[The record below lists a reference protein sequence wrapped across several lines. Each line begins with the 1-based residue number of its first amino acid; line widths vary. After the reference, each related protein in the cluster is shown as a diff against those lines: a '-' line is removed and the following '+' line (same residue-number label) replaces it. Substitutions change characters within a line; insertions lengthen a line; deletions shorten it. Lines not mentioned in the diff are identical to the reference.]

1 MKKKIISLLLAVVMI
16 VGILPS
22 ATFAEDLETDVGKHA
37 QFNGDYGDENSFFV
51 LEAEPVSTADMME
64 YHIYEF
70 SEDLLFEITNAKVL
84 EESYDITDQQT
95 GEVIGQ
101 KIVQSL
107 WYQVSVLAGT
117 VPEDFLDGY
126 WILQNY
132 LTEADAYEQ
141 NVLIL
146 SDPQDQDL
154 CGICGKPGCT
164 QDHTLC
170 PVCGTHCGKTHLYC
184 RACGEADCEKT
195 HVWCDVCGA
204 YDCGIEHTDTAPD
217 TAPVIPENPTMT
229 QGADVSVTDAY
240 GDPVTAEGFTLTVGM
255 KSSLSAWTALTGGSY
270 QWQICYDD
278 ANDRWAD
285 ILGQTGKGMLISPAM
300 ILSIAGENGA
310 AKIRCVVTSGDA
322 TLTSAAIPVRIA
334 QPLETSA
341 FTLNAGI
348 PESLAEGDGTDLE
361 KNYVVVQYLYADGRT
376 AATSEFAELIP
387 GAAYT
392 HSYTLPVIP
401 GYKATL
407 NTHSFDTSA
416 QIVDGALVMNF
427 AENVL
432 TEKYT
437 IFTVTYEPDFVSYTV
452 IHYWQNVDNDNYTE
466 HERETIT
473 VTHKTGDVI
482 TDAHKSYPG
491 FYNLLYETPAAAA
504 DGSTVIE
511 VYYDRYYYL
520 MKFELDGGYGVDPIY
535 ARYGAPVEIGTP
547 TRAGYGFGGWT
558 DADGNAVT
566 IPETVPVNGG
576 TYHAKWTPVDTE
588 YTVAYWIQN
597 EDGTRTYIGSKIV
610 GAESG
615 TTVSGSDDL
624 TIETNTCGMPEH
636 THDSCTKTCPLD
648 EHTHGDGYCIYNCG
662 ETFHDHTSGCV
673 YDCGQESH
681 ATHIRTCYD
690 FSSADVSY
698 TNTTVTSND
707 VYTTKDGFDIYRQ
720 RNGNYQWR
728 YYVRIGSNYYQITDY
743 NNYYTS
749 LAYTL
754 TCHVHSNDCCA
765 VEYHDHSNCECIIVP
780 HIHTVNCYSCGIN
793 AHTHS
798 DACKSDLA
806 KYVDFVKADQN
817 VTVKGDG
824 STVVDVYYEYRT
836 YTIRFIYAKKNG
848 NSYQIAGL
856 TRDGT
861 LDNCWWTNGGNSLP
875 TFIDPSGKTERSTVV
890 IDGATYYYISLT
902 AKFGEEISD
911 IWPSANIGNAG
922 GYEWGSW
929 AAAQGTGYRIKYGD
943 EHANIVGPYPTMSAD
958 MIVANPEK
966 LADGT
971 YLAQNMIAWWG
982 SNQGIEAHAY
992 HNYFELL
999 PGEDTTGAVLYNGK
1013 YYKLVETYTFTA
1025 AHNGD
1030 TRVDPIYFNGF
1041 KCINDTRDTNKDLQ
1055 ENSENF
1061 PSGNCEICKA
1071 NGCNYHNNFYYDRNM
1086 HKLYFWNYNGPL
1098 MEGTGSDV
1106 MYGTSLVS
1114 HGTYVNDAFME
1125 KPENYPEGLEPGAFK
1140 FSGWYTTADCHE
1152 GTEMDWNTTMPDA
1165 DMTVYAKWVPVTHTV
1180 QYFLTADSMTRGE
1193 DIPTEMARLVKEAV
1207 QDGVINAAPATDPYT
1222 TAFADDYILH
1232 GEFIEGL
1239 SKPGVTAGYEKI
1251 HPRAG
1256 YDFIG
1261 WFYLNEKGEETA
1273 FDPENM
1279 PVHQDLDLYGKW
1291 SSDVLCK
1298 YNVYFALDNNG
1309 DGIADTQDGQIVYVA
1324 DPISG
1329 SAIAGRTYTFAAK
1342 GGEDLYDG
1350 YREGYFPTVGSHSIV
1365 IDITDLEGTDANS
1378 FTFLYKPKAAVP
1390 YTVKYIDKDTG
1401 ENLFDDKVV
1410 DDNRNVVVTENFR
1423 YKQGYM
1429 PDAYQK
1435 TLVVTDDNN
1444 ETNDVIIFYYT
1455 KDNTHALY
1463 MVNYYIQQLDA
1474 DLNHTGWIKYTDL
1487 QQTGDIGSS
1496 YTADAITIDGFTL
1509 SGEYTDDYNVEKKIN
1524 GAEGTLLPTDD
1535 VSRLADGKLS
1545 GKLTDKGM
1553 ELNFYYTRNLYPYE
1567 FRYMLNGTTT
1577 ELAEPKYGKAGYD
1590 AIVTEAYKEIVMDLD
1605 GDGVNEDYRLY
1616 DPTETTKDIHIKKDG
1631 EPLDADATV
1640 TKGQATVNVATFY
1653 YVRCTQTMTVT
1664 KKVVDN
1670 SAELDPDPNRSF
1682 DFSLL
1687 IHATGYHKNSY
1698 AYTKTDGTV
1707 GTLTPEITAPNIL
1720 RFTLKAG
1727 ETITIEG
1734 LPTAEYTV
1742 SELNLPTG
1750 YYDVSGTNVKNKLTV
1765 DAQVDITVVNSFEPA
1780 NLTIT
1785 KTVDVVEEDTNTPE
1799 IQEFVFTVTVPS
1811 GVTGSYDYSVGGTTR
1826 TATVSGG
1833 KITVMLKNGET
1844 ATFLNLPTGAYAV
1857 TETDYSAYGYDSN
1870 YSVNGAAFTE
1880 GQTANVTL
1888 VRDTTQ
1894 AVRFENEFPVG
1905 DLVIEKTVNK
1915 EFYGTDWSGD
1925 TFTFTV
1931 ERTTAGRP
1939 LIAGNQYKVL
1949 LDGVE
1954 QSAKADVVDGK
1965 LTLTLSFSEADAAKL
1980 TAADGSVKHTLT
1992 IKNLPAGTYTVEENT
2007 DADYVQTPEGLTVS
2021 NLTIPA
2027 ESTTASFTNTVKRK
2041 YGNLYLEKELEVL
2054 TGYMPPMEEIKFS
2067 FTLELLEEIP
2077 AQDQT
2082 FQVVYSPDAY
2092 SDGTATATAV
2102 TMSGGKLTL
2111 TLEANQNV
2119 TVTGLPEGKYRI
2131 TEATVPYYA
2140 NAFAYK
2146 VEDQWVPQ
2154 TSTTT
2159 EEGQM
2164 YTEFDVEPE
2173 GIARIKCTNTYPV
2186 DRAELIIQKLVT
2198 KEYAR
2203 DTLPDGE
2210 YTFTVTLAEADMDS
2224 YTYKVYGK
2232 NGGFVREA
2240 TAAADGKKVFTIKL
2254 EADQYAVIPGMPVCG
2269 YTVAETVD
2277 TTDYNVSYSVYVS
2290 KTGDVPSTTV
2300 TTGTASD
2307 SGTGTSVSRTFA
2319 AGNTDAVVF
2328 TNRYKRH
2335 LGTLTISK
2343 KVTDTGAKDTFVFHV
2358 WGTSASNSH
2367 IDLDVVVKGG
2377 EKVTIYDLPLG
2388 TYNVTEDTAWSWR
2401 YEAVGNSL
2409 VSPVITLDALYPSV
2423 EFTNRYTENQWLTY
2437 DVTKANI
2444 FGKKEDNQEGS

>member
-1 MKKKIISLLLAVVMI
+1 MKKKIISLLLALVMI

-37 QFNGDYGDENSFFV
+37 QFNGDYGDENNFFV

-117 VPEDFLDGY
+117 APEDFLDGY

-204 YDCGIEHTDTAPD
+204 YDCGIEHTDTASD

-240 GDPVTAEGFTLTVGM
+240 GDPVTAEGFTLTAGM

-310 AKIRCVVTSGDA
+310 AKIRCMVTSGDA
-322 TLTSAAIPVRIA
+322 ALTSAAIPVRIA

-348 PESLAEGDGTDLE
+348 PEGLAEGDGTDLE

-427 AENVL
+427 AENAL

-473 VTHKTGDVI
+473 ATHKTGDVI

-520 MKFELDGGYGVDPIY
+520 MTFELGENGYGVDPIY
-535 ARYGAPVEIGTP
+535 ARYGADLEIGTP
-547 TRAGYGFGGWT
+547 TRAGYTFQGW
-558 DADGNAVT
+558 DLNGAPA
-566 IPETVPVNGG
+566 TVPTTMPAENREYVAQWQAADTAKVSVVIWGENPDDEQYSYQKTIEIDAKPGDTISWDSWCFSSCTKVAHTHNALCGYNCGLEEHIHNSNCYELTCTTKEHTSHIDTCYACGRQEHEHSDSCCKYGG
-576 TYHAKWTPVDTE
+576 TSFTHWWHDDNCC
-588 YTVAYWIQN
+588 TV
-597 EDGTRTYIGSKIV
+597 GG
-610 GAESG
+610 
-615 TTVSGSDDL
+615 
-624 TIETNTCGMPEH
+624 EH
-636 THDSCTKTCPLD
+636 THSSSC
-648 EHTHGDGYCIYNCG
+648 GYNC
-662 ETFHDHTSGCV
+662 
-673 YDCGQESH
+673 
-681 ATHIRTCYD
+681 
-690 FSSADVSY
+690 
-698 TNTTVTSND
+698 
-707 VYTTKDGFDIYRQ
+707 
-720 RNGNYQWR
+720 
-728 YYVRIGSNYYQITDY
+728 
-743 NNYYTS
+743 
-749 LAYTL
+749 TL
-754 TCHVHSNDCCA
+754 
-765 VEYHDHSNCECIIVP
+765 
-780 HIHTVNCYSCGIN
+780 
-793 AHTHS
+793 HTHS
-798 DACKSDLA
+798 VADGCYTAVCGKDEHPHTADCGYACGVTEEHVHTTACGTDQSGMKSNLWTL
-806 KYVDFVKADQN
+806 VRSET
-817 VTVKGDG
+817 VTVLADG
-824 STVVDVYYEYRT
+824 STVLNVYYDRT
-836 YTIRFIYAKKNG
+836 DFTLTFRKSSSTVKTITDKWGADIHSEFPIKNG
-848 NSYQIAGL
+848 NN
-856 TRDGT
+856 TM
-861 LDNCWWTNGGNSLP
+861 WWTVPSNCDSMKPGTEFGSLDTMP
-875 TFIDPSGKTERSTVV
+875 AENITFTYDDETQA
-890 IDGATYYYISLT
+890 ATLHYY
-902 AKFGEEISD
+902 
-911 IWPSANIGNAG
+911 
-922 GYEWGSW
+922 
-929 AAAQGTGYRIKYGD
+929 
-943 EHANIVGPYPTMSAD
+943 V
-958 MIVANPEK
+958 
-966 LADGT
+966 
-971 YLAQNMIAWWG
+971 
-982 SNQGIEAHAY
+982 EA
-992 HNYFELL
+992 L
-999 PGEDTTGAVLYNGK
+999 PGEDGKKASEIYSGFTNGSIDGTKKFKSYKDINVTTSGHL
-1013 YYKLVETYTFTA
+1013 TYTEEF
-1025 AHNGD
+1025 HNIIGFRQYVSYPEFD
-1030 TRVDPIYFNGF
+1030 KHEQGGTTDDIKKDNYLLYARNGF
-1041 KCINDTRDTNKDLQ
+1041 DIVFYNPSELIKTE
-1055 ENSENF
+1055 ENVPYQMPLDSYDWT
-1061 PSGNCEICKA
+1061 PTADKA
-1071 NGCNYHNNFYYDRNM
+1071 PVKYEPGSVQFAGWYLN
-1086 HKLYFWNYNGPL
+1086 P
-1098 MEGTGSDV
+1098 EGTGARFD
-1106 MYGTSLVS
+1106 
-1114 HGTYVNDAFME
+1114 
-1125 KPENYPEGLEPGAFK
+1125 
-1140 FSGWYTTADCHE
+1140 FST
-1152 GTEMDWNTTMPDA
+1152 NTMPA
-1165 DMTVYAKWVPVTHTV
+1165 GPNNTNGETALALYAKWEPVEYKV
-1180 QYFLTADSMTRGE
+1180 NYYLTRDSLNRGENIPAEMTR
-1193 DIPTEMARLVKEAV
+1193 LVNEAV
-1207 QDGVINAAPATDPYT
+1207 AAGVPRPANDPYT
-1222 TAFADDYILH
+1222 VVFAEDIVKHGAYI
-1232 GEFIEGL
+1232 GD
-1239 SKPGVTAGYEKI
+1239 PGDPKVSEGYEKI

-1401 ENLFDDKVV
+1401 KELFDDKVV

-1444 ETNDVIIFYYT
+1444 ETNDVVIFYYT

-1463 MVNYYIQQLDA
+1463 VVNYYIQQLDA

-1509 SGEYTDDYNVEKKIN
+1509 SSEYTDDYNVEKKIN

-1590 AIVTEAYKEIVMDLD
+1590 TVVTGVAKEIVMDLD

-1631 EPLDADATV
+1631 EPLDAGATV

-1687 IHATGYHKNSY
+1687 IHAKSGYHKNSY
-1698 AYTKTDGTV
+1698 AYTKSDGTA
-1707 GTLTPEITAPNIL
+1707 GTLTPIL
-1720 RFTLKAG
+1720 NTLEFKLKDG

-1799 IQEFVFTVTVPS
+1799 IQEFAVTVAVPS

-1833 KITVMLKNGET
+1833 EITVMLKNGET
-1844 ATFLNLPTGAYAV
+1844 ATFLNLPAGAYAV

-1888 VRDTTQ
+1888 VRNTTQ
-1894 AVRFENEFPVG
+1894 AVRFENKFPVG

-1980 TAADGSVKHTLT
+1980 TAADSSVKHTLT

-2119 TVTGLPEGKYRI
+2119 TVTGLPEGRYRI

-2173 GIARIKCTNTYPV
+2173 GTARIKCTNTYPV

-2358 WGTSASNSH
+2358 RGTSASNSH

>member
-22 ATFAEDLETDVGKHA
+22 ATFAEDTETDVGQYA
-37 QFNGDYGDENSFFV
+37 RFNGDYGDENIFFV
-51 LEAEPVSTADMME
+51 LETEPVSTADLME

-101 KIVQSL
+101 EIVQSL

-154 CGICGKPGCT
+154 CGICGKPNCT

-195 HVWCDVCGA
+195 HVWCGVCGA

-240 GDPVTAEGFTLTVGM
+240 GDPVTAEGFALTAGM

-278 ANDRWAD
+278 ANDLWAD

-310 AKIRCVVTSGDA
+310 AKIRCVVTSGDTA
-322 TLTSAAIPVRIA
+322 LTSAAIPVWVA
-334 QPLETSA
+334 QPLEMRA
-341 FTLNAGI
+341 FALNAGV
-348 PESLAEGDGTDLE
+348 PEGLAEGDGTDLE

-376 AATSEFAELIP
+376 ASTSEFAQLIP

-392 HSYTLPVIP
+392 HSHTLPVIP
-401 GYKATL
+401 GYKAKL
-407 NTHSFDTSA
+407 NPHSFGTSA

-473 VTHKTGDVI
+473 ATHKTGDVI

-520 MKFELDGGYGVDPIY
+520 MTFELGENGYGVDPIY
-535 ARYGAPVEIGTP
+535 ARYGAALEIGTP
-547 TRAGYGFGGWT
+547 TRAGYTFQGW
-558 DADGNAVT
+558 DLNEAPA
-566 IPETVPVNGG
+566 TVPATMPAENREYVAQWQAADTAKVSVVIWGENPNDEGYSYITTGVVN
-576 TYHAKWTPVDTE
+576 AKTETE
-588 YTVAYWIQN
+588 YTFTDGETVFLICGKDAHTHDANCGITCGKTEHTTHTEECITCEEIPHSHNVTCYR
-597 EDGTRTYIGSKIV
+597 EDGAAFSASFSETYVK
-610 GAESG
+610 G
-615 TTVSGSDDL
+615 T
-624 TIETNTCGMPEH
+624 ETNGSIGESYVWYGFGESATGNKYIYIDGTWYKYTGDTAVGETVAPSCGIEENDHKHGNDCYGCEYHEHTADCYSCGLAEH
-636 THDSCTKTCPLD
+636 THDSTCNQTGSGL
-648 EHTHGDGYCIYNCG
+648 NRNLW
-662 ETFHDHTSGCV
+662 TFVRS
-673 YDCGQESH
+673 E
-681 ATHIRTCYD
+681 
-690 FSSADVSY
+690 
-698 TNTTVTSND
+698 TVTVAADGSSVVNVYYDRTTFTMTFKEVGSNGD
-707 VYTTKDGFDIYRQ
+707 TLGTITDKWGADIKTRFETISKNNTFFWSTS
-720 RNGNYQWR
+720 RNGGSPWTSFMDVMPAENR
-728 YYVRIGSNYYQITDY
+728 TYYADSQSGSTTIT
-743 NNYYTS
+743 
-749 LAYTL
+749 
-754 TCHVHSNDCCA
+754 
-765 VEYHDHSNCECIIVP
+765 
-780 HIHTVNCYSCGIN
+780 
-793 AHTHS
+793 
-798 DACKSDLA
+798 A
-806 KYVDFVKADQN
+806 KYLVEK
-817 VTVKGDG
+817 
-824 STVVDVYYEYRT
+824 
-836 YTIRFIYAKKNG
+836 
-848 NSYQIAGL
+848 
-856 TRDGT
+856 
-861 LDNCWWTNGGNSLP
+861 LD
-875 TFIDPSGKTERSTVV
+875 
-890 IDGATYYYISLT
+890 
-902 AKFGEEISD
+902 
-911 IWPSANIGNAG
+911 
-922 GYEWGSW
+922 
-929 AAAQGTGYRIKYGD
+929 GTGYETLYTVSFKGSSSISVTKEEFVDIKGFTFND
-943 EHANIVGPYPTMSAD
+943 SLSTDI
-958 MIVANPEK
+958 
-966 LADGT
+966 
-971 YLAQNMIAWWG
+971 
-982 SNQGIEAHAY
+982 
-992 HNYFELL
+992 
-999 PGEDTTGAVLYNGK
+999 GERYNGSK
-1013 YYKLVETYTFTA
+1013 
-1025 AHNGD
+1025 
-1030 TRVDPIYFNGF
+1030 
-1041 KCINDTRDTNKDLQ
+1041 
-1055 ENSENF
+1055 
-1061 PSGNCEICKA
+1061 
-1071 NGCNYHNNFYYDRNM
+1071 FYYDR
-1086 HKLYFWNYNGPL
+1086 HKYVIEFYNPTTLLRKTENVPFESPL
-1098 MEGTGSDV
+1098 TRYNWTPDSSQAPAR
-1106 MYGTSLVS
+1106 Y
-1114 HGTYVNDAFME
+1114 
-1125 KPENYPEGLEPGAFK
+1125 EPGSVK
-1140 FSGWYTTADCHE
+1140 FEGWYLNPECTGEKFDFDTH
-1152 GTEMDWNTTMPDA
+1152 TMPAGTKDG
-1165 DMTVYAKWVPVTHTV
+1165 DTTLTLYAKWEPVEYKV
-1180 QYFLTADSMTRGE
+1180 NYYLTRDSLTRGE
-1193 DIPTEMARLVKEAV
+1193 NIPAEMTRLVNEAV
-1207 QDGVINAAPATDPYT
+1207 AAGVPQPADDPYT
-1222 TAFADDYILH
+1222 VVFAEDVVKHGSYI
-1232 GEFIEGL
+1232 GD
-1239 SKPGVTAGYEKI
+1239 PGDPKVSEGYEKI

-1279 PVHQDLDLYGKW
+1279 PVDRNLNLYGKW

-1298 YNVYFALDNNG
+1298 YNVYFALDENG
-1309 DGIADTQDGQIVYVA
+1309 DGIADTKDGQIIYVA

-1342 GGEDLYDG
+1342 GGEDLYDPEG
-1350 YREGYFPTVGSHSIV
+1350 EVNYREGYFPVVGSHSIV
-1365 IDITDLEGTDANS
+1365 IDITDAEGLDANS

-1401 ENLFDDKVV
+1401 KALFDDKDVE
-1410 DDNRNVVVTENFR
+1410 DNRNVVVTENFV
-1423 YKQGYM
+1423 YIQGYM

-1435 TLVVTDDNN
+1435 TLVVTDDND

-1463 MVNYYIQQLDA
+1463 VVNYYIQQLDS

-1496 YTADAITIDGFTL
+1496 YTADAIAIDGFTL
-1509 SGEYTDDYNVEKKIN
+1509 SASYTDDYNVTQKIN
-1524 GAEGTLLPTDD
+1524 GMEGTRLPAQVGSLT
-1535 VSRLADGKLS
+1535 G
-1545 GKLTDKGM
+1545 GKLTGILQAEGM

-1577 ELAEPKYGKAGYD
+1577 ELAEPTVGKAGYD
-1590 AIVTEAYKEIVMDLD
+1590 TVVTEAYKEIVMDLD

-1616 DPTETTKDIHIKKDG
+1616 DPTETTKDIHIIKDG
-1631 EPLDADATV
+1631 EPLDENAAV
-1640 TKGQATVNVATFY
+1640 TEGQATVNVATFY

-1664 KKVVDN
+1664 KEVVDN

-1687 IHATGYHKNSY
+1687 IHAKSGYHKNSY
-1698 AYTKTDGTV
+1698 AYTKSDGTA
-1707 GTLTPEITAPNIL
+1707 GTLTPIL
-1720 RFTLKAG
+1720 NTLEFNLKDG

-1750 YYDVSGTNVKNKLTV
+1750 YYDVSGTNDKNKLTV
-1765 DAQVDITVVNSFEPA
+1765 DAQVNITVVNNFEPA
-1780 NLTIT
+1780 NLNVT
-1785 KTVDVVEEDTNTPE
+1785 KTVDVVEDNANTPE
-1799 IQEFVFTVTVPS
+1799 IQEFEFTVTVPS
-1811 GVTGSYDYSVGGTTR
+1811 GVTGSYAYSVGDTTR

-1833 KITVMLKNGET
+1833 KITVKLKNGET
-1844 ATFLNLPTGAYAV
+1844 ATFLNLPTGSYAV

-1888 VRDTTQ
+1888 VRGTTQ
-1894 AVRFENEFPVG
+1894 SVHFENKFPVG

-1915 EFYGTDWSGD
+1915 EFYGTGWSGD

-1939 LIAGNQYKVL
+1939 LITGNQYKVL
-1949 LDGVE
+1949 LNGAE
-1954 QSAKADVVDGK
+1954 QPTMADVVDGK
-1965 LTLTLSFSEADAAKL
+1965 LTLTVSFNEADAAKL
-1980 TAADGSVKHTLT
+1980 TAADSSVKRTITL
-1992 IKNLPAGTYTVEENT
+1992 KNLPAGTYQVKEQADT
-2007 DADYVQTPEGLTVS
+2007 DYIQTPDGLTVS

-2041 YGNLYLEKELEVL
+2041 FGDLYLEKELEVL
-2054 TGYMPPMEEIKFS
+2054 TGYNPPTEEIKYS
-2067 FTLELLEEIP
+2067 FTLELLEEVP

-2082 FQVVYSPDAY
+2082 FQVVYSSDTY
-2092 SDGTATATAV
+2092 SDGTATATTA

-2131 TEATVPYYA
+2131 TEATVPSYA
-2140 NAFAYK
+2140 NAFAHK
-2146 VEDQWVPQ
+2146 VENQWVPQ

-2164 YTEFDVEPE
+2164 YTEIDVKPE
-2173 GIARIKCTNTYPV
+2173 KTARIKCTNTYPV
-2186 DRAELIIQKLVT
+2186 DRAELIVQKLVT

-2203 DTLPDGE
+2203 DTLPGGE

-2232 NGGFVREA
+2232 NGDFVSEA

-2269 YTVAETVD
+2269 YTVSEMVS
-2277 TTDYNVSYSVYVS
+2277 TTDYNASYSVFVS

-2328 TNRYKRH
+2328 TNHYQRH

-2343 KVTDTGAKDTFVFHV
+2343 KVTVTGTKDTFIFHV
-2358 WGTSASNSH
+2358 QGTDASNSH
-2367 IDLDVVVKGG
+2367 IDMDVVVKGG
-2377 EKVTIYDLPLG
+2377 EEVTIYDLPLG

-2401 YEAVGNSL
+2401 YKAVNSNL
-2409 VSPVITLDALYPSV
+2409 ANPVITLDALHPRV
-2423 EFTNRYTENQWLTY
+2423 EFTNQYTENQWLSH
-2437 DVTKANI
+2437 DITKANI

>member
-1 MKKKIISLLLAVVMI
+1 MTKKIISLLLAVVMI
-16 VGILPS
+16 VGILPLD
-22 ATFAEDLETDVGKHA
+22 TFAEDTETDVGKYA

-51 LEAEPVSTADMME
+51 LETEPVSTANMME
-64 YHIYEF
+64 YYIYEF

-107 WYQVSVLAGT
+107 WYQVSVLEGT
-117 VPEDFLDGY
+117 APEDFADDY

-164 QDHTLC
+164 Q
-170 PVCGTHCGKTHLYC
+170 
-184 RACGEADCEKT
+184 
-195 HVWCDVCGA
+195 
-204 YDCGIEHTDTAPD
+204 
-217 TAPVIPENPTMT
+217 
-229 QGADVSVTDAY
+229 GADVSVTDAY
-240 GDPVTAEGFTLTVGM
+240 GNPVTAEGFTLTAGM
-255 KSSLSAWTALTGGSY
+255 KSSLSAWTALAGGSY

-285 ILGQTGKGMLISPAM
+285 IQGQTGKGMLISPAM

-310 AKIRCVVTSGDA
+310 TKIRCIVTSGDA
-322 TLTSAAIPVRIA
+322 ALTSAAIPVRIA
-334 QPLETSA
+334 QSLETSA
-341 FTLNAGI
+341 FSLNAGN

-416 QIVDGALVMNF
+416 QIVDGALEMNF

-437 IFTVTYEPDFVSYTV
+437 IFTVTYEPDFVSYTI

-473 VTHKTGDVI
+473 ATHKTGDVI

-520 MKFELDGGYGVDPIY
+520 MTFELGENGYGVDPIY
-535 ARYGAPVEIGTP
+535 ARYGAPVEIGIP
-547 TRAGYGFGGWT
+547 TRTGYTFQGW
-558 DADGNAVT
+558 DLNGAPA
-566 IPETVPVNGG
+566 TVPATMPAEKREYVARWQAAD
-576 TYHAKWTPVDTE
+576 TAK
-588 YTVAYWIQN
+588 
-597 EDGTRTYIGSKIV
+597 
-610 GAESG
+610 
-615 TTVSGSDDL
+615 VSVVIWGENPDDEQYSYQK
-624 TIETNTCGMPEH
+624 TIEIYAKPGDTISWDSWCFS
-636 THDSCTKTCPLD
+636 SCTKAA
-648 EHTHGDGYCIYNCG
+648 HTHNALCGYNCG
-662 ETFHDHTSGCV
+662 LEEHIHNSNCYELTCTIKEHTSHIDSC
-673 YDCGQESH
+673 YACGRQEHEHSDS
-681 ATHIRTCYD
+681 CCKYGG
-690 FSSADVSY
+690 
-698 TNTTVTSND
+698 TS
-707 VYTTKDGFDIYRQ
+707 FIHR
-720 RNGNYQWR
+720 R
-728 YYVRIGSNYYQITDY
+728 
-743 NNYYTS
+743 
-749 LAYTL
+749 
-754 TCHVHSNDCCA
+754 HSDNCCTA
-765 VEYHDHSNCECIIVP
+765 
-780 HIHTVNCYSCGIN
+780 GG

-798 DACKSDLA
+798 SSCGYNCTLHTHSVADKCYTAVCGKEEHPHTADCGYACGVTEEHVHTAACGTDQSGMKSNLWTL
-806 KYVDFVKADQN
+806 VRSET
-817 VTVKGDG
+817 VTVLADG
-824 STVVDVYYEYRT
+824 SASLNVYYDRT
-836 YTIRFIYAKKNG
+836 AFTLTFRKSSSTVKTITDKWGADIHSEFPIKNG
-848 NSYQIAGL
+848 NN
-856 TRDGT
+856 TM
-861 LDNCWWTNGGNSLP
+861 WWTVPSNCNSMKPGTEFGSLDTMP
-875 TFIDPSGKTERSTVV
+875 AENITFTYDDETQE
-890 IDGATYYYISLT
+890 ATLHYY
-902 AKFGEEISD
+902 
-911 IWPSANIGNAG
+911 
-922 GYEWGSW
+922 
-929 AAAQGTGYRIKYGD
+929 
-943 EHANIVGPYPTMSAD
+943 V
-958 MIVANPEK
+958 
-966 LADGT
+966 
-971 YLAQNMIAWWG
+971 
-982 SNQGIEAHAY
+982 EA
-992 HNYFELL
+992 L
-999 PGEDTTGAVLYNGK
+999 PGEDGKTASEIYSGFTNGSIDGTKKFKSYKDINVTTSGYLTYTEEFHNIIGFRQYVSYPEFDKHEQGGTTDDIKKDNYLLYARNGFDIVFYNPSELIKTQENVPYQMPLNSYDWTPTADKAPVKYEPGSVQFAGWYLNPECTGAR
-1013 YYKLVETYTFTA
+1013 F
-1025 AHNGD
+1025 D
-1030 TRVDPIYFNGF
+1030 FS
-1041 KCINDTRDTNKDLQ
+1041 TN
-1055 ENSENF
+1055 
-1061 PSGNCEICKA
+1061 
-1071 NGCNYHNNFYYDRNM
+1071 
-1086 HKLYFWNYNGPL
+1086 
-1098 MEGTGSDV
+1098 
-1106 MYGTSLVS
+1106 
-1114 HGTYVNDAFME
+1114 
-1125 KPENYPEGLEPGAFK
+1125 
-1140 FSGWYTTADCHE
+1140 
-1152 GTEMDWNTTMPDA
+1152 TMPA
-1165 DMTVYAKWVPVTHTV
+1165 GPNNTNGETALALYAKWEPVEHKV
-1180 QYFLTADSMTRGE
+1180 NYYLTRDSLNRGEKIPAEMTR
-1193 DIPTEMARLVKEAV
+1193 LVNKAV
-1207 QDGVINAAPATDPYT
+1207 AAGVPRPANDPYT
-1222 TAFADDYILH
+1222 VVFAEDVVKHGAYI
-1232 GEFIEGL
+1232 GDPGDPKVSEG
-1239 SKPGVTAGYEKI
+1239 YDKI

-1279 PVHQDLDLYGKW
+1279 PVNQDLDLYGKW

-1309 DGIADTQDGQIVYVA
+1309 DGVADTQDGQIVYVA
-1324 DPISG
+1324 DPIAG
-1329 SAIAGRTYTFAAK
+1329 SAIADRTYTFAAK
-1342 GGEDLYDG
+1342 GGEELYDG
-1350 YREGYFPTVGSHSIV
+1350 YREGYFPTVGSHSIL

-1378 FTFLYKPKAAVP
+1378 FTFLYKPKAAVR
-1390 YTVKYIDKDTG
+1390 YTVRYIDKDTG
-1401 ENLFDDKVV
+1401 IELFDDKVV
-1410 DDNRNVVVTENFR
+1410 NDNRNVVVTENFV
-1423 YKQGYM
+1423 YIQGYM

-1463 MVNYYIQQLDA
+1463 VVNYYIQQLDA

-1509 SGEYTDDYNVEKKIN
+1509 SASYTDDYNVEQKIN
-1524 GAEGTLLPTDD
+1524 GMEGTPLPAQVGSLT
-1535 VSRLADGKLS
+1535 G
-1545 GKLTDKGM
+1545 GKLTGILQAEGM

-1577 ELAEPKYGKAGYD
+1577 ELAAPKCGKAGYD
-1590 AIVTEAYKEIVMDLD
+1590 SIVTEAYKEIVMDLD

-1616 DPTETTKDIHIKKDG
+1616 DPTETTKDIRIKKDG
-1631 EPLDADATV
+1631 EPLDAGATV

-1664 KKVVDN
+1664 KTVVDN

-1687 IHATGYHKNSY
+1687 IHAKSGYHMNSY
-1698 AYTKTDGTV
+1698 AYTKSDGTA
-1707 GTLTPEITAPNIL
+1707 GTLTPIL
-1720 RFTLKAG
+1720 NTLEFKLKDG

-1785 KTVDVVEEDTNTPE
+1785 KTVNVVEEDTNTPE

-1894 AVRFENEFPVG
+1894 AVHFENKFPVG

-1954 QSAKADVVDGK
+1954 QSAKAEVVDGK

-1980 TAADGSVKHTLT
+1980 TAADSSVKHTLT

-2027 ESTTASFTNTVKRK
+2027 ESTTASFTNTVKRN

-2054 TGYMPPMEEIKFS
+2054 TGYMPPMEEIKYS

-2082 FQVVYSPDAY
+2082 FQVVYSSDTY
-2092 SDGTATATAV
+2092 YDGTATATAV

-2154 TSTTT
+2154 TSATT

-2173 GIARIKCTNTYPV
+2173 GTARIKCTNTYPV

-2203 DTLPDGE
+2203 DTLPGGE

-2232 NGGFVREA
+2232 NGDFVREE

-2277 TTDYNVSYSVYVS
+2277 TTDYNASYSVFVS
-2290 KTGDVPSTTV
+2290 KTGGTPSTTV
-2300 TTGTASD
+2300 TTGTASG

-2328 TNRYKRH
+2328 TNRYRRH

-2358 WGTSASNSH
+2358 RGTSASNSH

-2423 EFTNRYTENQWLTY
+2423 EFTNRYTEKQWLTY
-2437 DVTKANI
+2437 DVKKANI
-2444 FGKKEDNQEGS
+2444 FGKKEDEEEGS

>member
-1 MKKKIISLLLAVVMI
+1 MMKRILSLLLVLLMVVSMLPTYAFAVGENDVAMEATEQI
-16 VGILPS
+16 TQVCETCGNDPCTCEGDGQEETENYDSHKGKYVKLNEAVSIYTVGS
-22 ATFAEDLETDVGKHA
+22 AAGS
-37 QFNGDYGDENSFFV
+37 G
-51 LEAEPVSTADMME
+51 
-64 YHIYEF
+64 F
-70 SEDLLFEITNAKVL
+70 S
-84 EESYDITDQQT
+84 Y
-95 GEVIGQ
+95 
-101 KIVQSL
+101 
-107 WYQVSVLAGT
+107 Y
-117 VPEDFLDGY
+117 PEDFTEDTILRIADWKVVGDVLWYLVEFYRGSIVESSFTADFPAEPWFQQTVDSSTNALVFLDTCETCGKPDCE
-126 WILQNY
+126 
-132 LTEADAYEQ
+132 TEHIKCDICGKYECKA
-141 NVLIL
+141 VHFWCETCEKYDCGIAHVYCGVCKTV
-146 SDPQDQDL
+146 DCGKTHTW
-154 CGICGKPGCT
+154 CGICG
-164 QDHTLC
+164 DF
-170 PVCGTHCGKTHLYC
+170 
-184 RACGEADCEKT
+184 
-195 HVWCDVCGA
+195 
-204 YDCGIEHTDTAPD
+204 DCGIQHEDLYKPD
-217 TAPVIPENPTMT
+217 ATPVIPENPTMT

-240 GDPVTAEGFTLTVGM
+240 GDPVTAEGFTLTAGM

-285 ILGQTGKGMLISPAM
+285 ILGQTGKGMLVSPAM

-310 AKIRCVVTSGDA
+310 AKIRCKVTSGDA
-322 TLTSAAIPVRIA
+322 ALTSAAIPVRIA

-348 PESLAEGDGTDLE
+348 PEGLAEGDGTDLE

-376 AATSEFAELIP
+376 AATSDFAELIP
-387 GAAYT
+387 GAAYA

-407 NTHSFDTSA
+407 NTHSFDTSV

-473 VTHKTGDVI
+473 ATHKTGDVI

-520 MKFELDGGYGVDPIY
+520 MTFELGENGYGVDPIY
-535 ARYGAPVEIGTP
+535 ARYGADLEIGTP
-547 TRAGYGFGGWT
+547 TRAGYTFQGWNLNGAPAKVPT
-558 DADGNAVT
+558 TMPAENREYVAQWQAADTAKVSVVIWGENPDDEQYSYQKTIEIDAKPGDTISWDSWCFSSCTKVAHTHNALCGYNCGLEEHIHNSNCYELT
-566 IPETVPVNGG
+566 CTTKEHTSHIDTCYACGRQEHEHSDSCCKYGG
-576 TYHAKWTPVDTE
+576 TSFTHWRHSDNCC
-588 YTVAYWIQN
+588 TV
-597 EDGTRTYIGSKIV
+597 GG
-610 GAESG
+610 
-615 TTVSGSDDL
+615 
-624 TIETNTCGMPEH
+624 EH
-636 THDSCTKTCPLD
+636 THSSSC
-648 EHTHGDGYCIYNCG
+648 GYNC
-662 ETFHDHTSGCV
+662 
-673 YDCGQESH
+673 
-681 ATHIRTCYD
+681 
-690 FSSADVSY
+690 
-698 TNTTVTSND
+698 
-707 VYTTKDGFDIYRQ
+707 
-720 RNGNYQWR
+720 
-728 YYVRIGSNYYQITDY
+728 
-743 NNYYTS
+743 
-749 LAYTL
+749 TL
-754 TCHVHSNDCCA
+754 
-765 VEYHDHSNCECIIVP
+765 
-780 HIHTVNCYSCGIN
+780 
-793 AHTHS
+793 HTHS
-798 DACKSDLA
+798 VADGCYTAVCGKDEHPHTADCGYACGVTEEHVHTTACGTDQSGMKSNLWTL
-806 KYVDFVKADQN
+806 VRSET
-817 VTVKGDG
+817 VTVLADG
-824 STVVDVYYEYRT
+824 STVLNVYYDRT
-836 YTIRFIYAKKNG
+836 HFTLTFIKEGSGWGSSDTTIKTITDKWGADIHSEFPIKNG
-848 NSYQIAGL
+848 NN
-856 TRDGT
+856 TM
-861 LDNCWWTNGGNSLP
+861 WWTVPSNCDSMKPGTEFGSLDTMP
-875 TFIDPSGKTERSTVV
+875 AENITFTYDDETQA
-890 IDGATYYYISLT
+890 ATLHYY
-902 AKFGEEISD
+902 
-911 IWPSANIGNAG
+911 
-922 GYEWGSW
+922 
-929 AAAQGTGYRIKYGD
+929 
-943 EHANIVGPYPTMSAD
+943 V
-958 MIVANPEK
+958 
-966 LADGT
+966 
-971 YLAQNMIAWWG
+971 
-982 SNQGIEAHAY
+982 EA
-992 HNYFELL
+992 L
-999 PGEDTTGAVLYNGK
+999 PGEDGKKASEIYSGFTNGSIDGTKKFKSYKDINVTTSGSL
-1013 YYKLVETYTFTA
+1013 TYTEEF
-1025 AHNGD
+1025 HNIIGFRQYVSYPEFD
-1030 TRVDPIYFNGF
+1030 KHEQGGTTDDIKKDNYLLYARNGF
-1041 KCINDTRDTNKDLQ
+1041 DIVFYNPSELIKTE
-1055 ENSENF
+1055 ENVPYQMPLDSYDWT
-1061 PSGNCEICKA
+1061 PTADKA
-1071 NGCNYHNNFYYDRNM
+1071 PVKYEPGSVQFAGWYLN
-1086 HKLYFWNYNGPL
+1086 P
-1098 MEGTGSDV
+1098 EGTGARFD
-1106 MYGTSLVS
+1106 
-1114 HGTYVNDAFME
+1114 
-1125 KPENYPEGLEPGAFK
+1125 
-1140 FSGWYTTADCHE
+1140 FST
-1152 GTEMDWNTTMPDA
+1152 NTMPA
-1165 DMTVYAKWVPVTHTV
+1165 GPNNTNGETALALYAKWEPVEYKV
-1180 QYFLTADSMTRGE
+1180 NYYLTRDSLNRGENIPAEMTR
-1193 DIPTEMARLVKEAV
+1193 LVNEAV
-1207 QDGVINAAPATDPYT
+1207 AAGVPRPANDPYT
-1222 TAFADDYILH
+1222 VVFAEDIVKHGAYI
-1232 GEFIEGL
+1232 GD
-1239 SKPGVTAGYEKI
+1239 PGDPKVSEGYEKI

-1324 DPISG
+1324 DPIAG

-1378 FTFLYKPKAAVP
+1378 FTFLYKPKAAVH

-1401 ENLFDDKVV
+1401 KELFDDKVV
-1410 DDNRNVVVTENFR
+1410 EDNRNVVVTENFV
-1423 YKQGYM
+1423 YIQGYM

-1463 MVNYYIQQLDA
+1463 VVNYYIQQLDA

-1509 SGEYTDDYNVEKKIN
+1509 SSEYTDDYNVEKKIN
-1524 GAEGTLLPTDD
+1524 GAEGTKLPTDDD

-1590 AIVTEAYKEIVMDLD
+1590 TVVTGVAKEIVMDLD
-1605 GDGVNEDYRLY
+1605 RDGTPEDYRLY

-1631 EPLDADATV
+1631 EPLDAGATV

-1664 KKVVDN
+1664 KEVVDN

-1707 GTLTPEITAPNIL
+1707 GTLTPEITAPDIL

-1799 IQEFVFTVTVPS
+1799 IQEFAFTVTVPS

-1965 LTLTLSFSEADAAKL
+1965 LTLTLSFSEEDAAKL
-1980 TAADGSVKHTLT
+1980 TAADSSVKHTLT

-2041 YGNLYLEKELEVL
+2041 YGKLYLEKELEVL

-2067 FTLELLEEIP
+2067 FILELLEEIP

-2082 FQVVYSPDAY
+2082 FQVAYSSDAY

-2173 GIARIKCTNTYPV
+2173 GTARIKCTNTYPV

-2203 DTLPDGE
+2203 DTLPGGE

-2343 KVTDTGAKDTFVFHV
+2343 KVTDTGAKDTFIFHIK
-2358 WGTSASNSH
+2358 GKDEANKH
-2367 IDLDVVVKGG
+2367 IDMDVAITGSG
-2377 EKVTIYDLPLG
+2377 SVTIYDLPLG
-2388 TYNVTEDTAWSWR
+2388 SYTVTEDTSWSWR
-2401 YEAVGNSL
+2401 YNLS
-2409 VSPVITLDALYPSV
+2409 SSDTTDNTITLDDLHAV
-2423 EFTNRYTENQWLTY
+2423 VIFTNTHENDKWLNYT
-2437 DVTKANI
+2437 ANMPNV
-2444 FGKKEDNQEGS
+2444 FGKKEDEKEGS